1 MDGDTLLILALIN
14 KLGLL
19 LPCYTNKSYEG
30 LESDEV
36 LKSIVRSL
44 LEISE
49 FRLSITSHAIINL
62 IEKINKSGSNN
73 SQTEEAQQNLAYSQH
88 FLTRIL
94 VGCMAYH
101 WYQFIRSAHREGRG
115 LLAGPGANTSYIPFT
130 EVCLQAGSTTAPKGG
145 AATST
150 GTPPTSG
157 VDDSAQALVLDATGR
172 SRRFSRVPHKSS
184 YNRDPSSFPGLNFSK
199 NSYYEVAEDD
209 RANLSGSSDII
220 GKQLFVGSFNQTF
233 HKPVVFTAQNIN
245 AAFMTEQTLLDPTP
259 FEEPLAK
266 YIFNT
271 ILRMI
276 LGSSSASG
284 HDLGSMVAN
293 LDQSRAFYLS
303 TARSYLFLTGSLAS
317 TFVPSIDSITGLIF
331 STPRK
336 ESRVNQTT
344 IANRILFYLSAS
356 NWNVVFSRIKTRM
369 QSLASTQDEFTDIQE
384 LRILEYCHLN
394 TQRIS
399 HVFQELSIHFL
410 QFRRNVQLAV
420 APTLRRMIWNWIESY
435 PADYIALWKEG
446 RRLDGNPE
454 ILFDVCLSLHDNNH
468 PKGKVILW
476 PLQATLLALC
486 PDVLTMLVNFE
497 GGSKAAKRR
506 VFLDNLSKAMRNS
519 RNFEAAAHAYVDFIR
534 AASYVSLIE
543 NTALNT
549 IVSDFEPSLRERLF
563 DFRSPNLDP
572 ANNIDQRFLMES
584 LIAYY
589 RYDPYLTVN
598 RLVPLFFQEGI
609 SAAYRLVLVKACYS
623 LAIEPTLP
631 WLPSISVLYS
641 HVASSFR
648 KLFQSYVTQPLGWT
662 DPAVRKSSLSLERAL
677 LKRSNKGSDAETL
690 KTERIEFILTL
701 LKAYWTDPLP
711 AIYNSNPELQF
722 SENLTLFNNITACF
736 REPVTTIRSM
746 AAFTVLSLHDAV
758 YIEKWGPEGMMMKS
772 FWTISSQVLLAV
784 AREIL
789 DFNDREEGVKFM
801 LYILLR
807 LLAKRNQF
815 IQKYPSQ
822 VAQGIE
828 VHDRLVASVAMEI
841 ALLVLLCSAEP
852 SIINMAQDCFAYLC
866 DEAVLTEEVDDPHHS
881 NFTIVKNYAVYRELS
896 KNNTIITGKVAQQ
909 KRIRRLLRQ
918 MTTPTMGNL
927 AAWEEGYKRWR
938 VLIQGV
944 SKGLDHDDDGASNVG
959 GDGSR
964 LGNSG
969 STTNLHAKDHH
980 HPPPAPAGPV
990 EKLKKKTPFHQKL
1003 SISHNRHSDKD
1014 KAKDKDH
1021 MDSATS
1027 SHAGSSIGGMVG
1039 GGSATS
1045 VSNTAGGGSS
1055 SYSKANHLHHLSI
1068 SSATSSFEEPR
1079 VEDRGE
1085 WPNYTG
1091 FLCALGGVCLQG
1103 SGVEANPVA
1112 SSASALASNTS
1123 LAAVSNMATGQ
1134 VDAPQMLNRFM
1145 QELVDLLVSDNI
1157 LVRETIK
1164 DILGTDLSPAL
1175 FALLLSHLQKVVN
1188 RFVMPDGDIQCTD
1201 HCTLFVG
1208 QAISVVKMIL
1218 ERMNEPTVSLFTVDL
1233 GGLVFSFARYL
1244 HRLGNSPTAL
1254 QMKIRMC
1261 QLTEILM
1268 QKKEY
1273 LSLRHEIK
1281 FRNKLLDIIISW
1293 TSDFTSKVSE
1303 SHHQS
1308 HGSVSGRDVGG
1319 GVGGSGANGGGGSGG
1334 SDMALAL
1341 ASAEEG
1347 GSFLQNE
1354 KLHRELDQDCMKTVV
1369 SLLLGLP
1376 LQPQDNVVE
1385 SELGTVKS
1393 HQFYRY
1399 FSFFIKLLNRCRVLE
1414 ILESGAHR
1422 TKLTQ
1427 DLQNLLAQS
1436 KEYIKDLRPLKEY
1449 TILALSN
1456 LLSANVESGLKYSLT
1471 MGYHEDTRIRTSFM
1485 QVLTNILNQGTE
1497 FESLTDISLVEK
1509 QEKLLDIILE
1519 PDMAVALAL
1528 CDACPVAD
1536 IDELSMVLLSVFES
1550 RGLAIPLLKGVTER
1564 ELYKT
1569 ESAPEMFRR
1578 NCIATRLLSLFAK
1591 VYGFE
1596 YLRETLQS
1604 LIHDVIKRAH
1614 DAGPGFSYELDPT
1627 KLSATANTNQN
1638 LQHLIELCN
1647 RLLDAI
1653 TSSICMVPDEFR
1665 DFCHFLVE
1673 VVNARFPGSQATAVG
1688 GFIFLRFFCPSI
1700 VAPDSH
1706 DLVKGNVNKEVRR
1719 GLILATKV
1727 IQNLANDVLFG
1738 AKEAFMTP
1746 LNDFL
1751 ITNKYKVTQ
1760 YLEELGQRPSD
1771 AYFERGMVKKHA
1783 DPNDVARLHRF
1794 VSENLDRIGRDM
1806 ISIKQI
1812 KTMGIYPTTRTT
1824 LEPVIPGGDLSTSST
1839 TVVATGAN
1847 RRVSVGNT
1855 ATIAG
1860 GNSGGLVRRGSLPER
1875 ISDPTPTGTESDL
1888 HRSESMSVTT
1898 GPPTLTSLDHTQ
1910 NGDQPRNRAHR
1921 HTAAYNTLLG
1931 QTGTTPNPTEPT
1943 GSSNVSAANTELE
1956 RLTKSRK
1963 LYDQLCTL
1971 LSQLGKPPEV
1981 VKSENVIAAVKGGA
1995 STELYREFM
2004 LRNSHR
2010 NADQIKAKKLFYEGG
2025 VSKEKR
2031 PVVYFIAR
2039 RLITDATDMD
2049 LLMLHVFQTLE
2060 PLMKKPFELLMDL
2073 TQFGHANEI
2082 QHQWIGQFSQLLP
2095 AQLTQNLHTVY
2106 MYNVNTAFKHYSK
2119 RLLSAVPLK
2128 LPKRIVFPFNLN
2140 DLYAYINPAD
2150 LDLPKGTVS
2159 LETDTGVNISPV
2171 SRIFHMK
2178 AAMPTIIKITNEA
2191 IQITSLKKQE
2201 VCGLSSYFNDV
2212 YHISEV
2218 DDISLVTSP
2227 RRDETL
2233 VVVKFDRG
2241 NTSMTFSSPKYE
2253 FIYKAIRSTRA
2264 RFQSSKPSTMSERLI
2279 RPNDVPGTLLN
2290 MALLNS
2296 GSDDPNL
2303 RLTAYNLLY
2312 ALSLN
2317 FNFDVGNLLF
2327 NAAGL
2332 CIPANNTN
2340 FIISISHKIAA
2351 CEPRFT
2357 LEFLT
2362 ECFMG
2367 FSKSSTPLKHLCL
2380 EYMAPWLP
2388 NLALF
2393 CKRGA
2398 DHTSGQYKSSLSKTV
2413 EVIKVLIELTV
2424 RESEMYPSVQAKIWR
2439 KIGRAEELLDV
2450 VLSFFVQYAVECGP
2464 FSTQAEVIANTIV
2477 TLAAVNVRTAK
2488 LISRLRKLLVH
2499 TSVSPARSLLEHP
2512 SWSEIAVLIRFS
2524 LMLMYNNPAA
2534 AQQYLPEIFFNL
2546 TMVIGIGPSSIRTS
2560 VHGLVINVIQSLVAS
2575 VSMDKGDLKDLNSLV
2590 TQFSEPRFRLMFGLH
2605 RMSGNSAAIHGT
2617 GGDVDLPEST
2627 SLVSLETIIQSLL
2640 SIVDCKTFAADV
2652 ANAWRAR
2659 WMSLVTSTAFQYNLA
2674 IQPRAFIMLGCLAS
2688 DEVDDDLLYQVLV
2701 TLRGALEAFDEK
2713 DTNLI
2718 LSIVLCLTKLVNK
2731 LSTDSQF
2738 LPTLF
2743 WLALAIIQIGHV
2755 NLFSSG
2761 LALLEEILRSLDTQ
2775 GIFVEITPYEYLL
2788 ASRES
2793 FEQTMGTIDSHN
2805 GVNFYTDFSFALATL
2820 LIKGLH
2826 HPASKGTV
2834 LNFLHTFIG
2843 VHTNRG
2849 GPGTAQ
2855 KQITFQVLGA
2865 VVPLLPMAAKNGEL
2879 GELLWQLGLGDL
2891 RVDNCMPMQNCYR
2904 HILNRFET
2912 PTETSAIL
2920 LASFLVVMLNL
2931 SQYEGEQLFL
2941 YGFLSE
2947 VATAFPDTF
2956 SLVYHTLLPKMNTA
2970 LMSSQHLP
2978 TLEAIQSI
2986 LISVVGLRKNIGK
2999 VVGSIPGNQ
3008 PKNSAMSMTSSG
3020 MSIKSDSSSGRISHE
3035 EKLHELG
3042 FSGLMDTTTFET
3054 ITPATMR
3061 RNATLASHLVD
3072 RIVS

>member
-1 MDGDTLLILALIN
+1 
-14 KLGLL
+14 
-19 LPCYTNKSYEG
+19 
-30 LESDEV
+30 
-36 LKSIVRSL
+36 
-44 LEISE
+44 
-49 FRLSITSHAIINL
+49 
-62 IEKINKSGSNN
+62 
-73 SQTEEAQQNLAYSQH
+73 
-88 FLTRIL
+88 
-94 VGCMAYH
+94 
-101 WYQFIRSAHREGRG
+101 
-115 LLAGPGANTSYIPFT
+115 
-130 EVCLQAGSTTAPKGG
+130 
-145 AATST
+145 
-150 GTPPTSG
+150 
-157 VDDSAQALVLDATGR
+157 
-172 SRRFSRVPHKSS
+172 
-184 YNRDPSSFPGLNFSK
+184 
-199 NSYYEVAEDD
+199 
-209 RANLSGSSDII
+209 
-220 GKQLFVGSFNQTF
+220 
-233 HKPVVFTAQNIN
+233 
-245 AAFMTEQTLLDPTP
+245 
-259 FEEPLAK
+259 
-266 YIFNT
+266 
-271 ILRMI
+271 
-276 LGSSSASG
+276 
-284 HDLGSMVAN
+284 MVAN

-969 STTNLHAKDHH
+969 
-980 HPPPAPAGPV
+980 
-990 EKLKKKTPFHQKL
+990 
-1003 SISHNRHSDKD
+1003 
-1014 KAKDKDH
+1014 
-1021 MDSATS
+1021 
-1027 SHAGSSIGGMVG
+1027 
-1039 GGSATS
+1039 
-1045 VSNTAGGGSS
+1045 GSS

-1308 HGSVSGRDVGG
+1308 HGSVSGRD
-1319 GVGGSGANGGGGSGG
+1319 
-1334 SDMALAL
+1334 
-1341 ASAEEG
+1341 
-1347 GSFLQNE
+1347 NE

-1824 LEPVIPGGDLSTSST
+1824 LEP
-1839 TVVATGAN
+1839 
-1847 RRVSVGNT
+1847 
-1855 ATIAG
+1855 
-1860 GNSGGLVRRGSLPER
+1860 
-1875 ISDPTPTGTESDL
+1875 
-1888 HRSESMSVTT
+1888 
-1898 GPPTLTSLDHTQ
+1898 
-1910 NGDQPRNRAHR
+1910 
-1921 HTAAYNTLLG
+1921 
-1931 QTGTTPNPTEPT
+1931 
-1943 GSSNVSAANTELE
+1943 
-1956 RLTKSRK
+1956 

-2986 LISVVGLRKNIGK
+2986 LISV
-2999 VVGSIPGNQ
+2999 
-3008 PKNSAMSMTSSG
+3008 NSAMSMTSSG